1 MDKMNFDEHLLNDM
15 LAESLDIHNS
25 NDDRLFEMAKIGRFK
40 NLYIYI
46 WMNDGGNIPHFHISD
61 SANYP
66 QNSTVEI
73 AVKILTPEYFPH
85 GGKYTDKLNSR
96 EIKALI
102 DFLKKSEDGESNW
115 QYLIK
120 TWNRNNSG
128 AKIPPK
134 TPMPDYTQLS

>member
-1 MDKMNFDEHLLNDM
+1 MEKLNVDEHILRDM
-15 LAESLDIHNS
+15 FEESLNIHDS
-25 NDDRLFEMAKIGRFK
+25 NDNRLYEMAKIGRFK

-46 WMNDGGNIPHFHISD
+46 WMNDGGNVPHFHISD
-61 SANYP
+61 SSNYP
-66 QNSTVEI
+66 QNSNIEI
-73 AVKILTPEYFPH
+73 AVKILSPEYFPH

-102 DFLKKSEDGESNW
+102 NFMNKSEDGENNW
-115 QYLIK
+115 KYLVK

-128 AKIPPK
+128 AKIPPN